1 MQAAMES
8 GAFAQMLT
16 TMMPLSRPGY
26 PDEIAK
32 AMLFLGI
39 RHRQL
44 HQRRQSDRRWRTDP
58 KVRPRNKP
66 SALSLN
72 WRARMSVPS
81 AMTLRRIT

>member
-58 KVRPRNKP
+58 KVRP
-66 SALSLN
+66 SVLSLN